1 MDMTELKCWDDSP
14 TRFPFQLFQ
23 VMFSGDFGDF
33 DFDDGGA
40 REGHGAVGDGLYAE
54 GDLVAVVEHD
64 GIKPGGAFL

>member
-1 MDMTELKCWDDSP
+1 MRGSERRSASEGKA
-14 TRFPFQLFQ
+14 FPFQLFQ
-23 VMFSGDFGDF
+23 VMFPGDFGDF

-40 REGHGAVGDGLYAE
+40 CEGHGAVGDGLYAE